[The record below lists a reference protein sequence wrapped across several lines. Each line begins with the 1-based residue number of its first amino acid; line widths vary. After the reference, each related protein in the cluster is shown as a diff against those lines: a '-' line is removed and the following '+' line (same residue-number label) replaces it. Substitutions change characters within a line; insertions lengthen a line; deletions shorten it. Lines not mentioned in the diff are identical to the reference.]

1 MRDDSR
7 KITQVAVAAAAV
19 RSAWAFVTAILLV
32 LVWVA
37 TGPAF
42 HFS

>member
-7 KITQVAVAAAAV
+7 KITLVAAAAV
-19 RSAWAFVTAILLV
+19 GSACAFVAAILMV